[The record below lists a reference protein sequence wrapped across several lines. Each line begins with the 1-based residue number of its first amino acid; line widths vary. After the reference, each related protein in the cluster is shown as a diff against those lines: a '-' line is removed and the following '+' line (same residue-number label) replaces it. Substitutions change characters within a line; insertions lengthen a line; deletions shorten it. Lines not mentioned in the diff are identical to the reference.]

1 MKYSLGY
8 LFDLTLTITS
18 KEIKVRYKNNIFGY
32 LWSLANPLCFAFIYY
47 IAFKMVMR
55 VPIENYTLF
64 LISGIFPWQWFA
76 NSVNMGMTGYIANA
90 QVIKK
95 TSFPRYIIPLGTVLM
110 ECFHFIFAIPVIIVF
125 LLIYGMT
132 PSWIWIPGIILIGI
146 AQGIFTF
153 GVTLLFASI
162 NIFFRDTERF
172 ISLFIMML
180 FYATPILYSLT
191 MVPAKYLWL
200 FDSNPLTSMI
210 ICWRG
215 LFMEN
220 TLYWEYLNMMFLY
233 GSIAV
238 VIGGLVYNKLN
249 TKFAEVL

>member
-90 QVIKK
+90 QVIK
-95 TSFPRYIIPLGTVLM
+95 R
-110 ECFHFIFAIPVIIVF
+110 
-125 LLIYGMT
+125 LLSKVY
-132 PSWIWIPGIILIGI
+132 
-146 AQGIFTF
+146 
-153 GVTLLFASI
+153 
-162 NIFFRDTERF
+162 
-172 ISLFIMML
+172 
-180 FYATPILYSLT
+180 YSLGYRANGMLSFYIRYT
-191 MVPAKYLWL
+191 CHYRISFNLWHDSLMDLDSRDNSDRDRTRDIYFWSNIAICINKY
-200 FDSNPLTSMI
+200 FFQ
-210 ICWRG
+210 G
-215 LFMEN
+215 
-220 TLYWEYLNMMFLY
+220 Y
-233 GSIAV
+233 
-238 VIGGLVYNKLN
+238 
-249 TKFAEVL
+249 